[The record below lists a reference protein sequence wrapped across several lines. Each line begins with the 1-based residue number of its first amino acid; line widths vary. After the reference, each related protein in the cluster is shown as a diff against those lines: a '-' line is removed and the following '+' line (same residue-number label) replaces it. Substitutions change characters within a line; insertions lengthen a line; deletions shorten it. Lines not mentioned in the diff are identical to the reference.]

1 MHGSPQAPDQVGSR
15 TGFARAGD
23 ELGNIDRCER
33 HEAFAAMVRTW
44 RPEFDSRARIGVSD
58 DYCS

>member
-1 MHGSPQAPDQVGSR
+1 MHGSPQAPDQAGSR

-23 ELGNIDRCER
+23 ELGDIDRCER

-44 RPEFDSRARIGVSD
+44 RPRIRLAGKNWSER
-58 DYCS
+58 

>member
-23 ELGNIDRCER
+23 ELGDIDRCER

-44 RPEFDSRARIGVSD
+44 RPEFDSRGKNWSER
-58 DYCS
+58 